1 MHTGFKEVIMDITEK
16 SYKTLTDEASKVP
29 ILRNIID
36 AMKSCEGNL
45 EEQVKI
51 KDEIIKQH
59 EKFII
64 MQQER
69 IEEYESMLK
78 MLKRDLIDAFS

>member
-1 MHTGFKEVIMDITEK
+1 MDITEK